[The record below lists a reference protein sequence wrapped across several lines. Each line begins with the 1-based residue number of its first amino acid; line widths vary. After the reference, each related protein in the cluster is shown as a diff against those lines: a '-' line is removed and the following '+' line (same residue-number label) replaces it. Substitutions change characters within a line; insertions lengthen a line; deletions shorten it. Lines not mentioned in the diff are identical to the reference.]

1 MIVKDTRTG
10 KNFFFIFSHQALRY
24 DPNRTGGPR
33 ERIDCPECLHER
45 GHILSECEQGSRRHP
60 RMVHFSPMEA
70 WRNWHTQET

>member
-1 MIVKDTRTG
+1 METG
-10 KNFFFIFSHQALRY
+10 KNFFSFFLTRRFDTTPTAPAGYASASIAGNAPY
-24 DPNRTGGPR
+24 
-33 ERIDCPECLHER
+33 ER